1 MKKKSKKSSNRCK
14 PLEQTQAAALAK
26 LLIGQLD
33 RDSRGTGRKQRIT
46 APAGAVMLS
55 DKTHSGRSALLHN
68 IHV

>member
-46 APAGAVMLS
+46 APAGAVMLF
-55 DKTHSGRSALLHN
+55 
-68 IHV
+68 